1 MSLSLQDALIDVA
14 VSLGAPLSKLILT
27 APAFANSFNLVDPER
42 NLPGSAVTGLPT
54 TLTYQQVPILATS
67 RGLQR
72 DVVYFWLTNSVLVYE
87 PKCAG
92 GGGELQGLSQ

>member
-1 MSLSLQDALIDVA
+1 MVQDALIDVV

-54 TLTYQQVPILATS
+54 TLTYQQVSSVPAAGLPVPGFES
-67 RGLQR
+67 RPR
-72 DVVYFWLTNSVLVYE
+72 
-87 PKCAG
+87 G
-92 GGGELQGLSQ
+92 GGGLHTVQSEGRQIALYTVILYK

>member
-1 MSLSLQDALIDVA
+1 MSLPLQDALIDVA

-54 TLTYQQVPILATS
+54 TLTYQQVGGGSILAT

-72 DVVYFWLTNSVLVYE
+72 DVVYF
-87 PKCAG
+87 G
-92 GGGELQGLSQ
+92 

>member
-1 MSLSLQDALIDVA
+1 MSLPLQDALIDVA

-54 TLTYQQVPILATS
+54 TLTYQQVRGDQYSQPEGYKELSSILAD
-67 RGLQR
+67 Q
-72 DVVYFWLTNSVLVYE
+72 
-87 PKCAG
+87 
-92 GGGELQGLSQ
+92 

>member
-1 MSLSLQDALIDVA
+1 MYYYRTSLTVYVPVLQDALIDVA

-54 TLTYQQVPILATS
+54 TLTYQQVGGRDPYSQPGGYKEMSSTFGWPIAS
-67 RGLQR
+67 PRI
-72 DVVYFWLTNSVLVYE
+72 
-87 PKCAG
+87 
-92 GGGELQGLSQ
+92 

>member
-1 MSLSLQDALIDVA
+1 MSLPLQDALIDVA

-54 TLTYQQVPILATS
+54 TLTYQQVGGIHTRNLGTNKEGQS
-67 RGLQR
+67 R
-72 DVVYFWLTNSVLVYE
+72 
-87 PKCAG
+87 
-92 GGGELQGLSQ
+92 